1 MYDFSSRVA
10 LVTGSARGIG
20 RRIAEVFAERGA
32 KLVIA
37 DLFEEQVQSTV
48 DELRKNGRDAIG
60 VTVDVTDVEAVR
72 GAVRKVIEEQGRID
86 ILVNNAGI
94 TRDNLLLRMKDEE
107 WRRVLAT
114 NLDGA
119 FLMTREVLPAMV
131 KERYGRIINI
141 ASVVGEMGNP
151 GQANYAASK
160 AGLIGFTKALAREV
174 ASCNITVNAIA
185 PGYIETEMTAKL
197 GEKARQE
204 LQNMIPMKRIGNVD
218 DVAFGVCFLASKD
231 AGYIT
236 GHVLNINGGMYM

>member
-1 MYDFSSRVA
+1 MYDLSSQVA

-20 RRIAEVFAERGA
+20 RRIAEALGSGSAR
-32 KLVIA
+32 LVIA
-37 DLFEEQVQSTV
+37 DLFDEQVQACA
-48 DELRKNGRDAIG
+48 EQLRSAGYDATGIA
-60 VTVDVTDVEAVR
+60 VNVTDVEAVR
-72 GAVRKVIEEQGRID
+72 AAIKTVTEKLGRID

-107 WRRVLAT
+107 WRQVLAT
-114 NLDGA
+114 NLDGV
-119 FLMTREVLPAMV
+119 FFMSREVLPTML
-131 KERYGRIINI
+131 RQHYGRIINI
-141 ASVVGEMGNP
+141 ASVVGEMGNA
-151 GQANYAASK
+151 GQTNYAASK

-174 ASCNITVNAIA
+174 ASRSITVNAVA

-218 DVAFGVCFLASKD
+218 DVSSGVCFLASKE

>member
-1 MYDFSSRVA
+1 
-10 LVTGSARGIG
+10 
-20 RRIAEVFAERGA
+20 
-32 KLVIA
+32 
-37 DLFEEQVQSTV
+37 LFDEQVQACA
-48 DELRKNGRDAIG
+48 EQLRSAGYDATGIA
-60 VTVDVTDVEAVR
+60 VNVTDVEAVR
-72 GAVRKVIEEQGRID
+72 AAIKTVTEKLGRID

-107 WRRVLAT
+107 WRQVLAT
-114 NLDGA
+114 NLDGV
-119 FLMTREVLPAMV
+119 FFMSREVLPTML
-131 KERYGRIINI
+131 RQHYGRIINI
-141 ASVVGEMGNP
+141 ASVVGEMGNA
-151 GQANYAASK
+151 GQTNYAASK

-174 ASCNITVNAIA
+174 ASRSITVNAVA

-218 DVAFGVCFLASKD
+218 DVSSGVCFLASKE